1 MKQDT
6 LKKTLT
12 AKLIVSIILTI
23 GFPVGIALAVVGG
36 TRMEEGAL
44 FKALLGIGIV
54 GVVLGF
60 YGAPISWIQYGQQKK
75 YQRIILAVTEEGFR
89 DINDVARHLA
99 IKPEEALEAVNFC
112 IIKRYLKGFT
122 VDGTQIKQFYAPK
135 ADQKFSIQCPFCGG
149 VTESDNPNEVKCE
162 FCGRIITVDNNKD
175 NK

>member
-6 LKKTLT
+6 LKKNITT
-12 AKLIVSIILTI
+12 KLIVSIILSI

-36 TRMEEGAL
+36 TRMDEGAL

-60 YGAPISWIQYGQQKK
+60 YGAPVAWIQYGQQKR
-75 YQRIILAVTEEGFR
+75 YQRIVVAITEEGFR
-89 DINDVARHLA
+89 DTTDIARHLA
-99 IKPEEALEAVNFC
+99 IKPEEAVEAVNFC
-112 IIKRYLKGFT
+112 INKRYLKGFT
-122 VDGTQIKQFYAPK
+122 VNGTQIKQIYAPK

-149 VTESDNPNEVKCE
+149 VNESDNPNEVKCE
-162 FCGRIITVDNNKD
+162 FCGRIITVENND